1 MNPLL
6 AAHRHTFNN
15 RAELEASALCGCC
28 SCLKVFPPDDIV
40 AWSGLDMSNFDS
52 PDAVNGETALC
63 PLCGN
68 EALIGDKAGYSLSP
82 DFLSRMN
89 QAWFQATIIRKAPP
103 KR

>member
-40 AWSGLDMSNFDS
+40 AWARAQGGKLNYSSLGNGSSAHLTMELFMS
-52 PDAVNGETALC
+52 
-63 PLCGN
+63 
-68 EALIGDKAGYSLSP
+68 EAG
-82 DFLSRMN
+82 
-89 QAWFQATIIRKAPP
+89 FQATHVPYNGSPP
-103 KR
+103 AASLPSRR